1 MTWAPMRLIDG
12 NPMAPTRI
20 LLTIV
25 ALAAATGAAG
35 CGGGSTSPPDV
46 VRAWSKAVNRGD
58 NEAAA
63 RLFGP
68 RVKFVAGDY
77 VTVVRGH
84 ERAVAF
90 NAGLGWCGP
99 IVRLVAKGTDVT
111 AQFALATRAAG
122 RCTAGRERGSVFFR
136 IRHGKIV
143 LFDQIGA

>member
-1 MTWAPMRLIDG
+1 MTWAPMMLIDG
-12 NPMAPTRI
+12 NPMAPSRI

-25 ALAAATGAAG
+25 ALAAATAAAG
-35 CGGGSTSPPDV
+35 CGSDSTSPPDV
-46 VRAWSKAVNRGD
+46 VRAWSKALNRGD
-58 NEAAA
+58 NESAAL
-63 RLFGP
+63 LFGP

-111 AQFALATRAAG
+111 AQFALVTRGAGRCAAG
-122 RCTAGRERGSVFFR
+122 REHGSGFFR
-136 IRHGKIV
+136 I
-143 LFDQIGA
+143 